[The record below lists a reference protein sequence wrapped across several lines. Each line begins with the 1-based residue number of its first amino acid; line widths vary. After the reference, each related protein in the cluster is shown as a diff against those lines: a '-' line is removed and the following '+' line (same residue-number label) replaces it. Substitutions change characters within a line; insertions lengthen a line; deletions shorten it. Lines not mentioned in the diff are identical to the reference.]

1 MGNRWGHR
9 MMIAIGI
16 VAMLG
21 VMTFTH
27 GRAADDPPASVA
39 ESASDI
45 GNVQSRGLTF
55 PKPTLPPPPATQ
67 PLNIR
72 TTGEGAGKVVSMPSA
87 YNCPPA
93 CSLSY
98 PQGVPAVLTAVP
110 APGST
115 FAGWGGD
122 CRGAA
127 PCTLRMDRG
136 FTVEAKFNKIQASA
150 TPLPST
156 VPVVES
162 FKFTRRPTCDTRQLQ
177 AYQAAKPC
185 VRTTPTSSTSEP
197 SAFHELQIKG
207 KNLLGVTVGI
217 VAGPTDIPVRPGRI
231 PGVGSQIVDC
241 PAGSCIEVYLE
252 TFQATQRGQRTLAVR
267 NPQGQNTTFQIEVID
282 GIVIALPAPG
292 PAATAQLPKCPPDR
306 YVGVRSNSPSLPSGS
321 VVTGP
326 RGSCIV
332 P

>member
-1 MGNRWGHR
+1 MRRAQRGAAL
-9 MMIAIGI
+9 IAT
-16 VAMLG
+16 G
-21 VMTFTH
+21 VFMALAIMAINQV
-27 GRAADDPPASVA
+27 RAEETSPPVQA
-39 ESASDI
+39 ETD
-45 GNVQSRGLTF
+45 VQSRGLTL

-122 CRGAA
+122 CRGTT

-150 TPLPST
+150 APIPST

-162 FKFTRRPTCDTRQLQ
+162 FKFTRRPPCDTRQLQ
-177 AYQAAKPC
+177 TYQAAKPC

-207 KNLLGVTVGI
+207 KNLLGATVGI
-217 VAGPTDIPVRPGRI
+217 AAGPPDIPVRPGRI

-252 TFQATQRGQRTLAVR
+252 TFQATQRGQRILAVR
-267 NPQGQNTTFQIEVID
+267 NPQGQSTTFQIEVID
-282 GIVIALPAPG
+282 GIVIALPAAGPRTG
-292 PAATAQLPKCPPDR
+292 PAAPAQLPKCANTPYIGANPNT
-306 YVGVRSNSPSLPSGS
+306 SSPPSGS
-321 VVTGP
+321 IVTGP